1 MNRRSPASMMNP
13 APTGADCVC
22 AWTRGVYIGVPMPE
36 ASIAT
41 IVTIDHG
48 FAERM
53 RRHVRGLEALIS
65 DPRFKKR
72 LSNGLTYESTS
83 QRSTPQFFHEPV
95 AARPVVH
102 RRTTLARLL
111 QIGDAARDCGNVLG
125 VTEAGRE
132 GRGCPTRTSRV
143 CRIPG

>member
-1 MNRRSPASMMNP
+1 MNRRSPALMMNP

-83 QRSTPQFFHEPV
+83 QRSTPPV
-95 AARPVVH
+95 LSRTCR
-102 RRTTLARLL
+102 RRTGGAPADDARASPS
-111 QIGDAARDCGNVLG
+111 DR
-125 VTEAGRE
+125 R
-132 GRGCPTRTSRV
+132 RGTRLWKRV
-143 CRIPG
+143 GSY